1 MRSLF
6 RGLVASL
13 ARNSA
18 LSVAARA
25 IAPDQGSEE
34 DGGFVRWN

>member
-13 ARNSA
+13 ACNSA
-18 LSVAARA
+18 LSAAA
-25 IAPDQGSEE
+25 LVLAPDQGSEE